1 MLELMKFSDR
11 ELQFRLF
18 YSIIVAGK
26 NAKFAE
32 NVTKKLFSDEEKTP
46 FEVVKEWVV
55 KGELD
60 QKLREA
66 RSGNYVKTAKAF
78 EDLVNSNIDLRTC
91 QPVDLESI
99 HGIGPKTARFFIIW
113 TRPDANCAALDVHV
127 LRWLRNQGHA
137 VPKSTPPAG
146 RTYDRIEQIFLSE
159 AQKLGV
165 TPRQLDE
172 AIWVQGSGFGKWN
185 PDDFVSDKNGQ

>member
-1 MLELMKFSDR
+1 MELNNR
-11 ELQFRLF
+11 ELQFRIF

-32 NVTKKLFSDEEKTP
+32 NVTKRLFRAERKTP
-46 FEVVKEWVV
+46 FNVVRQWIEEGV
-55 KGELD
+55 LD

-66 RSGNYVKTAKAF
+66 RTGNYTKMALSFAG
-78 EDLVNSNIDLRTC
+78 LVNSNIDLKTC
-91 QPVDLESI
+91 TAADLESI

-113 TRPDANCAALDVHV
+113 TRPDAKYAALDVHV
-127 LRWLRNQGHA
+127 LRWLRNQGYS

-146 RTYDRIEQIFLSE
+146 KTYNRIEQIFLNE
-159 AQKLGV
+159 AEKRGV

-172 AIWVQGSGFGKWN
+172 KIWMKGSGFNTYN
-185 PDDFVSDKNGQ
+185 PNF

>member
-1 MLELMKFSDR
+1 MELSNR

-32 NVTKKLFSDEEKTP
+32 NVTKKLFRVEKKNP
-46 FEVVKEWVV
+46 FNVVRDWIKEG
-55 KGELD
+55 KLE

-66 RSGNYVKTAKAF
+66 KTGNYTKMARAF
-78 EDLVNSNIDLRTC
+78 AELANSNIDLRTC
-91 QPVDLESI
+91 RPVDLEQI

-113 TRPDANCAALDVHV
+113 TRPDARCAALDVHV
-127 LRWLRNQGHA
+127 LRWLKNRGYE

-146 RTYDRIEQIFLSE
+146 RTYNRIEQIFLAE
-159 AQKLGV
+159 AEKRDL
-165 TPRQLDE
+165 TPRALDE
-172 AIWVQGSGFGKWN
+172 MIWVQGSGFGKWN
-185 PDDFVSDKNGQ
+185 PDDFVSKNG